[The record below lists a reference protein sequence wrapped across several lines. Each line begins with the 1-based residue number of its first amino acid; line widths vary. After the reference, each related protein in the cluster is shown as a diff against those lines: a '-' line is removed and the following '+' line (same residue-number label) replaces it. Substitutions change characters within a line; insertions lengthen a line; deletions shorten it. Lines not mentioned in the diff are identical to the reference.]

1 MDVEKEYP
9 RKVQL
14 AVKGGFERL
23 NKYRRARAMFIR
35 QFVGQYYSSV
45 RGVTGDEP
53 INLLF
58 HTIRTLVPNL
68 VMKNPITRVTT
79 QIVEYDD
86 YAWLLGLALDEINKK
101 TDFKNVLRA
110 GIVSAIFAM
119 GIFKTGIANSGQ
131 VITWGDMD
139 IDPGQVYTDL
149 VDLDDLTIDPS
160 CRSLDKAAFIGD
172 RNRVPRQIL
181 LDDDG
186 CNHDLVMRLPRSV
199 HPDAKNRIEKLTQSH
214 LSQIE
219 ISELQD
225 YVDVVEVFV
234 PDAEAMLLIPD
245 PDVIIFDDYI
255 KGESFYGPT
264 EGPYTFLSLTPPVP
278 GNPQP
283 VSPASIW
290 YDLHMMANRM
300 MVKCMEQADRQKDV
314 AVADPSG
321 ADEAEDI
328 RTSKDGDI
336 IMGNPDTVKVMS
348 FGGQNQKNEIMLGQ
362 LQVWHNYMSGNPDQ
376 MAGLRSEAKTAT
388 QASILEGNANVVI
401 EDEREVIYECGAKIK
416 GKEAWYLHT
425 DPLIKLPLS
434 RRESN
439 GERTQ
444 LVLTPEQRRGDF
456 LDFAFELKARS
467 MSKLDPRIKTKNIF
481 EFATNMM
488 PGMMAAAQMATQMG
502 VQFNVQKALTDL
514 IDQLDISD
522 EVQGWF
528 VDPQFTQRIQL
539 MMQMGPQNAG
549 KAQPVSGQGIR
560 QNGGY
565 PGARPIAG
573 PGTQFNQNA
582 QIGANQSQSVNQG
595 AY

>member
-1 MDVEKEYP
+1 MNVEKEYP
-9 RKVQL
+9 RKIQL
-14 AVKGGFERL
+14 AVKDGFDRL

-79 QIVEYDD
+79 QIVEYDE
-86 YAWLLGLALDEINKK
+86 YAWLLGLALDDINKK

-119 GIFKTGIANSGQ
+119 GIFKTGIADSGQ
-131 VITWGDMD
+131 IITWGDTD

-160 CRSLDKAAFIGD
+160 CRALDKAAFIGD

-181 LDDDG
+181 LDDPD
-186 CNHDLVMRLPRSV
+186 CDHDLVMRLPKSI
-199 HPDAKNRIEKLTQSH
+199 HPDAKSRVEKLTQSG

-219 ISELQD
+219 ITELQD
-225 YVDVVEVFV
+225 FVDVVEVYV
-234 PDAEAMLLIPD
+234 PGAEAMLLVPD
-245 PDVIIFDDYI
+245 PEVITFDDYI
-255 KGESFYGPT
+255 KAEPFYGPK

-278 GNPQP
+278 NNPQP

-290 YDLHMMANRM
+290 FDLHMMANRM
-300 MVKCMEQADRQKDV
+300 MVKCMEQADRQKDIL
-314 AVADPSG
+314 VADSS
-321 ADEAEDI
+321 ASDDAEDI
-328 RTSKDGDI
+328 RTSKDGDVI
-336 IMGNPDTVKVMS
+336 IADPASATVMS
-348 FGGQNQKNEIMLGQ
+348 YGGQNQKNEIMLGQ

-376 MAGLRSEAKTAT
+376 MSGLRSEAKTAT

-401 EDEREVIYECGAKIK
+401 EDERELIYECAARIK
-416 GKEAWYLHT
+416 AKEAWYLHT
-425 DPLIKLPLS
+425 DPLINLPLS
-434 RRESN
+434 RRDPS
-439 GERTQ
+439 GGRVQ

-467 MSKLDPRIKTKNIF
+467 MSKLDPRIKTKNII
-481 EFATNMM
+481 EFATNLIPSMM
-488 PGMMAAAQMATQMG
+488 VSAQAAIQMG
-502 VQFNVQKALTDL
+502 VEFNVQKALTDL
-514 IDQLDISD
+514 ADQLDISG
-522 EVQGWF
+522 EVQSWF
-528 VDPQFTQRIQL
+528 NDPQLLQRIQL

-549 KAQPVSGQGIR
+549 KAQKAGNEIN
-560 QNGGY
+560 QNGSMG
-565 PGARPIAG
+565 GKVAG
-573 PGTQFNQNA
+573 PITQFNQNT
-582 QIGANQSQSVNQG
+582 QMGANQSQSVNQG

>member
-1 MDVEKEYP
+1 MNVEKEYP
-9 RKVQL
+9 RKIQL
-14 AVKGGFERL
+14 AVKDGFDRL

-79 QIVEYDD
+79 QIVEYDE
-86 YAWLLGLALDEINKK
+86 YAWLLGLALDDINKK

-160 CRSLDKAAFIGD
+160 CKSLDKAAFIGD

-181 LDDDG
+181 LDDPD
-186 CNHDLVMRLPRSV
+186 CNHDLVMRLPRSI
-199 HPDAKNRIEKLTQSH
+199 HPDAKNRVEKLTQAG
-214 LSQIE
+214 LSQVE

-225 YVDVVEVFV
+225 FVDVVEVFV

-245 PDVIIFDDYI
+245 PDVITFDDYI
-255 KGESFYGPT
+255 KGESFYGPK

-278 GNPQP
+278 NNPQP

-300 MVKCMEQADRQKDV
+300 MIKCMEQADRQKDIL
-314 AVADPSG
+314 VADSS
-321 ADEAEDI
+321 ASDDAEDI
-328 RTSKDGDI
+328 RTSKDGDVI
-336 IMGNPDTVKVMS
+336 IADPTSAKVVS
-348 FGGQNQKNEIMLGQ
+348 YGGQNQKNEIMLGQ

-376 MAGLRSEAKTAT
+376 MAGLRSDAKTAT

-401 EDEREVIYECGAKIK
+401 EDERELIYECGARIK
-416 GKEAWYLHT
+416 SKEAWYLHT

-434 RRESN
+434 RREP
-439 GERTQ
+439 GGGRMQ
-444 LVLTPEQRRGDF
+444 LILTPEQRRGDF

-467 MSKLDPRIKTKNIF
+467 MSRLDPTIKSKRIM
-481 EFATNMM
+481 EFATKLIPGLAQSGMLMM
-488 PGMMAAAQMATQMG
+488 QSGIEFNLQRCLATL
-502 VQFNVQKALTDL
+502 A
-514 IDQLDISD
+514 DQLDVSD
-522 EVQGWF
+522 EVQNWF
-528 VDPQFTQRIQL
+528 NDPEFAKRMQ
-539 MMQMGPQNAG
+539 MVAQMGPQNAG
-549 KAQPVSGQGIR
+549 KARQAGNEIN
-560 QNGGY
+560 QNGSMG
-565 PGARPIAG
+565 GKIAG

-582 QIGANQSQSVNQG
+582 QAGANQSQSANQG
-595 AY
+595 VY